1 MPQVTLDHVL
11 GFLDGRIFQWRQ
23 AHEEACDSWAASR
36 CRGRMDAYEDLKA
49 YILIESAD
57 PE

>member
-1 MPQVTLDHVL
+1 MPQVTLDHIL
-11 GFLDGRIFQWRQ
+11 GFLDGRIFQVQ
-23 AHEEACDSWAASR
+23 TGLLVGDSLEAYD
-36 CRGRMDAYEDLKA
+36 RGRLQAYEDLKA